1 VTDLPLLF
9 SPLQVGRMTLR
20 NRIVSTAHSTG
31 LSDGNAIGERV
42 LAYYEARARGGVGL
56 IITGSTSVHPSSTS
70 KLMAALSNWDDSV
83 IAPYRRLSHAVH
95 RHGACILAQLN
106 HAGVMSAAF
115 GGVGRTVAPSAVD
128 AELGPETPH
137 ALEPEEI
144 SELVAAFAAAAVRA
158 REGGL
163 DGVELHGGHGNLI
176 QQFLSPLTNLRDDAY
191 GGSLENRMRF
201 AIEIARA
208 VRRAVGADFTVGLR
222 ISAEEDHEGGLTL
235 ADTRRMVPVLVE
247 AGALDYVN
255 VTSGSDTTSWSL
267 PHHYAP
273 MYLPRQ
279 HMRHLARGIREVVDV
294 PVVAVGRIVDPR
306 DAEAILAAGD
316 ADLVAMTR
324 ALIADRDLPDK
335 ARRGEFEQIR
345 VCVGANDGCLGRLF
359 RGLHITCIQDP
370 TSGREHELGP
380 LTPAAKP
387 GHVVVVGGG
396 VAGLEAARVAA
407 LRGHR
412 VTLLERQSELGGQ
425 VRLARRAPGRGEIGT
440 VADQLCREAEQ
451 AGVVVRTG
459 VDADAAS
466 VMVLVPDAVIVA
478 TGSDPRLPSLEGGNG
493 RLVSARDVLVGAPAS
508 DKVVVFDTKGDLVG
522 ATTADFLADRGRQV
536 TLVTSQRS
544 AGARVEPM
552 TWRLLYQRL
561 IDRRVDFLVEHRI
574 ARMTDQGLAV
584 CHVITGK
591 ETLLVGVGLVVAA
604 DGASANDGLYRRLR
618 QLHPDLVIR
627 LVGDA
632 AAPRQIEQAVYDGHM
647 AARAI

>member
-1 VTDLPLLF
+1 
-9 SPLQVGRMTLR
+9 
-20 NRIVSTAHSTG
+20 
-31 LSDGNAIGERV
+31 
-42 LAYYEARARGGVGL
+42 
-56 IITGSTSVHPSSTS
+56 
-70 KLMAALSNWDDSV
+70 
-83 IAPYRRLSHAVH
+83 
-95 RHGACILAQLN
+95 
-106 HAGVMSAAF
+106 
-115 GGVGRTVAPSAVD
+115 
-128 AELGPETPH
+128 
-137 ALEPEEI
+137 
-144 SELVAAFAAAAVRA
+144 
-158 REGGL
+158 
-163 DGVELHGGHGNLI
+163 
-176 QQFLSPLTNLRDDAY
+176 
-191 GGSLENRMRF
+191 
-201 AIEIARA
+201 
-208 VRRAVGADFTVGLR
+208 
-222 ISAEEDHEGGLTL
+222 
-235 ADTRRMVPVLVE
+235 
-247 AGALDYVN
+247 
-255 VTSGSDTTSWSL
+255 
-267 PHHYAP
+267 
-273 MYLPRQ
+273 
-279 HMRHLARGIREVVDV
+279 
-294 PVVAVGRIVDPR
+294 
-306 DAEAILAAGD
+306 
-316 ADLVAMTR
+316 
-324 ALIADRDLPDK
+324 
-335 ARRGEFEQIR
+335 
-345 VCVGANDGCLGRLF
+345 
-359 RGLHITCIQDP
+359 
-370 TSGREHELGP
+370 
-380 LTPAAKP
+380 
-387 GHVVVVGGG
+387 VVVGGG